1 MVTQILS
8 AHFITEVYFSTSSLY
23 VGVCRIL
30 NAFNEDVCRNLRLI
44 NRTLTHGKRVNP
56 RKNVEAKLQ
65 LFETMKFHS
74 FSRGYE
80 FCSEWINLIRESLYS
95 CSEMKLFRCGKEG
108 LCLWLGLVQGACELV
123 HFSIG
128 RCSEKKVVH
137 FCVRFKITNEHDQV
151 PTMIRWQNR
160 VRICRHIA
168 SFCIKLIDY
177 SVTLILNY
185 FRIAA
190 GFYRKILFINLAGS
204 MVVNSLMLLQIT
216 DVRTRTISRNVI
228 QYCFPKLCWN
238 NFSTFF

>member
-1 MVTQILS
+1 MLKPS
-8 AHFITEVYFSTSSLY
+8 
-23 VGVCRIL
+23 
-30 NAFNEDVCRNLRLI
+30 
-44 NRTLTHGKRVNP
+44 
-56 RKNVEAKLQ
+56 
-65 LFETMKFHS
+65 
-74 FSRGYE
+74 
-80 FCSEWINLIRESLYS
+80 YS
-95 CSEMKLFRCGKEG
+95 CSKLWSSIHFLEGTNFALNELIWSGNLFILVQKWNCFVVCKQG

-123 HFSIG
+123 HFSIV

-151 PTMIRWQNR
+151 LTMIRWQNR
-160 VRICRHIA
+160 VRICRDIA

>member
-1 MVTQILS
+1 M
-8 AHFITEVYFSTSSLY
+8 E
-23 VGVCRIL
+23 
-30 NAFNEDVCRNLRLI
+30 NE
-44 NRTLTHGKRVNP
+44 LTH
-56 RKNVEAKLQ
+56 AKML
-65 LFETMKFHS
+65 KPS
-74 FSRGYE
+74 
-80 FCSEWINLIRESLYS
+80 YS
-95 CSEMKLFRCGKEG
+95 CSKLWSSIHFLEGTNFALNELIWSGNLFILVQKWNCFVVCKEG

-123 HFSIG
+123 HFSIV

-151 PTMIRWQNR
+151 LTMIRWQNR
-160 VRICRHIA
+160 VRICRDIA